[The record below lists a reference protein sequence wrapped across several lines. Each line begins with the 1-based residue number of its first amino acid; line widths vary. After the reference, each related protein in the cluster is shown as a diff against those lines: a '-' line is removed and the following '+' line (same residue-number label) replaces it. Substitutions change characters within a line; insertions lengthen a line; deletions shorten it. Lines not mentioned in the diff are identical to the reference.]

1 MDSFQEKY
9 NALIIKYNALLTEN
23 EELKSILSQHGIV
36 YSSIKRADESAA
48 FSSITY
54 PPIKLSLDEKIALF
68 RNFFKGRDDVFAR
81 RWFNKTTEKGG
92 YQPVCIN
99 EWRRGICDKKKH
111 KCAECPNRNFAPLTN
126 QDIYRHLEGKDENG
140 CDVIGLYVVT
150 SDNKCSFLCAD
161 FDDKNCTHGYKNDV
175 LAFISICREWRI
187 PFSIERSRSGNGAH
201 VWTFFNEPIP
211 ACKARVSELKQYGN
225 EVIGVV
231 GDVLDV
237 ASLGKLAGQVLSQWG
252 KIDILLNIAGGNM
265 PGATLEPEQHFYDM
279 DIACWEK
286 VTGLNMNGTV
296 YPSMV
301 FGKVMAEQ
309 KKGCIVN
316 VSSMAAYSAITRVP
330 GYSAAKSAVA
340 NFTQWLASEMALKY
354 GDSIRVNAI
363 APGFF
368 IGDQNRRVLI
378 NPDGSLTERSR
389 KVLAKTPMGRFGDIT
404 ELNGAVQFLCSDA
417 ASFITGALLPVDGG
431 FSAYSGV

>member
-1 MDSFQEKY
+1 MPIEMNELFGIAGKVAVITGAGGVLGGNIAKHFMRQGAKVVAVDIRQE
-9 NALIIKYNALLTEN
+9 
-23 EELKSILSQHGIV
+23 Q
-36 YSSIKRADESAA
+36 
-48 FSSITY
+48 
-54 PPIKLSLDEKIALF
+54 LDK
-68 RNFFKGRDDVFAR
+68 
-81 RWFNKTTEKGG
+81 
-92 YQPVCIN
+92 
-99 EWRRGICDKKKH
+99 
-111 KCAECPNRNFAPLTN
+111 
-126 QDIYRHLEGKDENG
+126 
-140 CDVIGLYVVT
+140 
-150 SDNKCSFLCAD
+150 
-161 FDDKNCTHGYKNDV
+161 
-175 LAFISICREWRI
+175 
-187 PFSIERSRSGNGAH
+187 
-201 VWTFFNEPIP
+201 
-211 ACKARVSELKQYGN
+211 RVSELKQYGN

-316 VSSMAAYSAITRVP
+316 VSSMAAYSAITRV
-330 GYSAAKSAVA
+330 
-340 NFTQWLASEMALKY
+340 
-354 GDSIRVNAI
+354 
-363 APGFF
+363 
-368 IGDQNRRVLI
+368 
-378 NPDGSLTERSR
+378 
-389 KVLAKTPMGRFGDIT
+389 LAKTPMGRFGDIT